1 MDYIN
6 EKNFVNS
13 FIRKERRERLLH
25 EFTNP
30 SKRNA
35 ALNRFCHN
43 ADDLL
48 DKKRIIMQ
56 GDDMDRRKEFMDFI
70 SEHEEICFVM
80 SDDYLGEGFM
90 PLNEAVKLASCGSE
104 AVLIMGNNFAVVF
117 TEAMKGGRNKYLL
130 FHD

>member
-1 MDYIN
+1 MDYSN

-13 FIRKERRERLLH
+13 FIRKERRERLLY

-30 SKRNA
+30 AKRNA

-43 ADDLL
+43 AEDLL
-48 DKKRIIMQ
+48 DEKRIIMH
-56 GDDMDRRKEFMDFI
+56 GDDLERRKEFLDFI

-80 SDDYLGEGFM
+80 SDDFYIDEGFM
-90 PLNEAVKLASCGSE
+90 SLSEAVKLASCGSE
-104 AVLIMGNNFAVVF
+104 TALIMGSNFAIVF

-130 FHD
+130 F